1 MLAYKEVEK
10 YLKAEGAEFYSFEQ
24 YHINEK
30 NPRHLIE
37 IKLSNDDVVKL
48 EIWFNPTATEVTDEM
63 KYHLNIYKNNI
74 KTYSNNCISC
84 KDILLKIKKM
94 ENMFVPDNNVI
105 KLNEE
110 EFKQKI
116 NEYVIG
122 AICEAIEDK
131 NSRNYYIPTEDIN
144 RLVYVP
150 SRFTDEFKKQFN
162 DLDNQQL
169 YNSIMELSDYD
180 AVDAETDINNRNA
193 LLLWIWEYASEKL
206 ASSNNSYGGY
216 TISLNENDIKQVVSE
231 CIKNIISEAPG
242 SYFQPIM
249 TKNENIMDQIANKI
263 SLLDGVSI
271 VPMYSNNEKITV
283 SIKNYAVENE
293 VYEIMAKFGY
303 KYLATAGGTDSGK
316 TVVFKKQ

>member
-1 MLAYKEVEK
+1 MLAHKEIEK
-10 YLKAEGAEFYSFEQ
+10 YLKEIGAEFRTNDSYRQ
-24 YHINEK
+24 DEK
-30 NPRHLIE
+30 NPRHIIG
-37 IKLSNDDVVKL
+37 IKLLNGDFIVF
-48 EIWFNPTATEVTDEM
+48 EIWYNHNATNINNELR
-63 KYHLNIYKNNI
+63 YNLNVYENNI
-74 KTYSNNCISC
+74 KTYSNNNISGEH
-84 KDILLKIKKM
+84 ILSKVKRL
-94 ENMFVPDNNVI
+94 ENMFITNDNVI
-105 KLNEE
+105 SLSRYAYNH
-110 EFKQKI
+110 KI
-116 NEYVIG
+116 NECVID

-131 NSRNYYIPTEDIN
+131 NCRNYYIPTEDIN

-150 SRFTDEFKKQFN
+150 SRFTDEFKKQFD

-180 AVDAETDINNRNA
+180 SIESEEVNINDRKS
-193 LLLWIWEYASEKL
+193 LLLWIWEYASDRL
-206 ASSNNSYGGY
+206 VCSNDN
-216 TISLNENDIKQVVSE
+216 IIRLNENDLLGLVSE
-231 CIKNIISEAPG
+231 CVKGIISEAPG